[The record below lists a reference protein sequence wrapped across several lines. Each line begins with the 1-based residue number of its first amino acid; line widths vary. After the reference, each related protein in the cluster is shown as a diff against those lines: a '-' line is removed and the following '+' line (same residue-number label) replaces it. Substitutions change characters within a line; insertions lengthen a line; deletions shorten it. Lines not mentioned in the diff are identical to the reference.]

1 MLQEAATLRR
11 RTSQCRVS
19 APGAM
24 LPMRR
29 MRLISGSHSASCG
42 SLPLT
47 QRPPPDCQTVLSK
60 TSPSSC
66 SEGFFPC
73 HQAQLPLQAQVLPGY
88 PWPKQT
94 LESLLLDS
102 SSSQQIR
109 LGVQRAL
116 EAQSVP
122 LPHRRL
128 LYPAISPLRAA
139 SCTTHS
145 RTRCAGRV
153 WLLCQGPATRLWLGS
168 WPSGTRT
175 SLGHPRAQLPSC
187 AASWQRHRSNR
198 RWTPS
203 HGAAHDVPQ
212 CT

>member
-1 MLQEAATLRR
+1 MMQRMTSPSRALMPVAKQPMQ
-11 RTSQCRVS
+11 RTHSECR
-19 APGAM
+19 
-24 LPMRR
+24 L
-29 MRLISGSHSASCG
+29 HSASCG
-42 SLPLT
+42 SLPLSQLVT
-47 QRPPPDCQTVLSK
+47 THPQSLWSVS
-60 TSPSSC
+60 SPSSC